1 MNKDYVTVAAFL
13 SMIFTGISVSVDC
26 IPAIIIGLVIN
37 MIVLT
42 CAIIGSVQSF
52 RK

>member
-1 MNKDYVTVAAFL
+1 MNKDYVTIAAFL

-26 IPAIIIGLVIN
+26 IPAMIIGTVACTV
-37 MIVLT
+37 VLI